1 MSLLNAPIPNQ
12 DIPVMLATPDDLPDI
27 VARLKQGKV
36 LVVFEY
42 CLEAAQRAALQ
53 KELSREYAHGRISG
67 YFMMGT
73 TEYLAA
79 YVSPLP
85 DPDAAATAAT
95 TSSQSA
101 LTSSQL
107 APTSSQLAPT
117 SSQPDHA
124 VVSNAASSHLVA
136 QPTTSA
142 KTRAKRSGRRHHL
155 PTKVERALS
164 KARCRMHAPSALKQ
178 H

>member
-1 MSLLNAPIPNQ
+1 MSLHRQ
-12 DIPVMLATPDDLPDI
+12 ATPDDLPDI

-42 CLEAAQRAALQ
+42 CLEATQRAALLN
-53 KELSREYAHGRISG
+53 ELSREYAHGRISG

-85 DPDAAATAAT
+85 EPDAAATA
-95 TSSQSA
+95 TSTISQSD
-101 LTSSQL
+101 S
-107 APTSSQLAPT
+107 T
-117 SSQPDHA
+117 SSQPA
-124 VVSNAASSHLVA
+124 LAGANVPAHLAA

-142 KTRAKRSGRRHHL
+142 KARAKRPGRHHHL
-155 PTKVERALS
+155 PTKVERAQS
-164 KARCRMHAPSALKQ
+164 KARCRQHSLSALKQ

>member
-107 APTSSQLAPT
+107 APTSSQ
-117 SSQPDHA
+117 PDHA

-155 PTKVERALS
+155 PTKVERAQS

>member
-1 MSLLNAPIPNQ
+1 MSSLNAPIPNQ

-85 DPDAAATAAT
+85 TPDAAATAAT
-95 TSSQSA
+95 TSSQPA
-101 LTSSQL
+101 QAGANVPAHL
-107 APTSSQLAPT
+107 A
-117 SSQPDHA
+117 
-124 VVSNAASSHLVA
+124 A

-142 KTRAKRSGRRHHL
+142 KARAKRSGRRHHL
-155 PTKVERALS
+155 PTKVERAQS
-164 KARCRMHAPSALKQ
+164 KARCRQHSLSALKQ

>member
-1 MSLLNAPIPNQ
+1 MSSLNAPIPNQ

-107 APTSSQLAPT
+107 APTSSQ
-117 SSQPDHA
+117 PDHA

-155 PTKVERALS
+155 PTKVERAQS

>member
-12 DIPVMLATPDDLPDI
+12 DIPVILATPDDLPDI

-85 DPDAAATAAT
+85 TPDAAATAA
-95 TSSQSA
+95 
-101 LTSSQL
+101 
-107 APTSSQLAPT
+107 PT
-117 SSQPDHA
+117 SSQPA
-124 VVSNAASSHLVA
+124 PAGANVPAHLAA

-142 KTRAKRSGRRHHL
+142 KARAKRSGRRHHL
-155 PTKVERALS
+155 PTKVERAQS

>member
-12 DIPVMLATPDDLPDI
+12 DIPVILATPDDLPDI

-85 DPDAAATAAT
+85 TPDAAATAA
-95 TSSQSA
+95 
-101 LTSSQL
+101 L
-107 APTSSQLAPT
+107 TSSQLAPT

-155 PTKVERALS
+155 PTKVERAQS

>member
-1 MSLLNAPIPNQ
+1 MSLLNASIPNQ

-42 CLEAAQRAALQ
+42 CLEATQRAALLN
-53 KELSREYAHGRISG
+53 ELSREYAHGRISG
-67 YFMMGT
+67 YFMMST

-85 DPDAAATAAT
+85 TPDAAATAA
-95 TSSQSA
+95 
-101 LTSSQL
+101 
-107 APTSSQLAPT
+107 PT
-117 SSQPDHA
+117 SSQPA
-124 VVSNAASSHLVA
+124 PAGANVPAHLAA

-142 KTRAKRSGRRHHL
+142 KARAKRSGRRHHL
-155 PTKVERALS
+155 PTKVERAQS
-164 KARCRMHAPSALKQ
+164 KARCRQHSLSALKQ

>member
-1 MSLLNAPIPNQ
+1 MSLLNASIPNQ

-53 KELSREYAHGRISG
+53 NELSREYAHGRISG
-67 YFMMGT
+67 YFMMST
-73 TEYLAA
+73 TEYFAA

-85 DPDAAATAAT
+85 DPDAAASAAPI
-95 TSSQSA
+95 SSQSA
-101 LTSSQL
+101 S
-107 APTSSQLAPT
+107 T
-117 SSQPDHA
+117 SSQPAPA
-124 VVSNAASSHLVA
+124 VVSSAASSHLA
-136 QPTTSA
+136 AKPTAPA
-142 KTRAKRSGRRHHL
+142 KPRTKWSGQRPHL

>member
-42 CLEAAQRAALQ
+42 CLEATQRAALQ
-53 KELSREYAHGRISG
+53 NELSREYAHGRISG
-67 YFMMGT
+67 YFMMST

-85 DPDAAATAAT
+85 TPDAAATAA
-95 TSSQSA
+95 
-101 LTSSQL
+101 
-107 APTSSQLAPT
+107 PT
-117 SSQPDHA
+117 SSQPA
-124 VVSNAASSHLVA
+124 QAGANVPAHLAA

-142 KTRAKRSGRRHHL
+142 KARAKRSGRRHHL
-155 PTKVERALS
+155 PTKVERAQS

>member
-12 DIPVMLATPDDLPDI
+12 DIPVILATPDDLPDI

-85 DPDAAATAAT
+85 TPDAAATA
-95 TSSQSA
+95 
-101 LTSSQL
+101 
-107 APTSSQLAPT
+107 APTSSQLAPAGANV
-117 SSQPDHA
+117 PA
-124 VVSNAASSHLVA
+124 HLAA

-142 KTRAKRSGRRHHL
+142 KARAKRSGRRHHL
-155 PTKVERALS
+155 PTKVERAQS

>member
-85 DPDAAATAAT
+85 TPDAAATAAT
-95 TSSQSA
+95 TSSQPA
-101 LTSSQL
+101 QAGANVPAHL
-107 APTSSQLAPT
+107 A
-117 SSQPDHA
+117 
-124 VVSNAASSHLVA
+124 A

-142 KTRAKRSGRRHHL
+142 KARAKRSGRRHHL
-155 PTKVERALS
+155 PTKVERAQS
-164 KARCRMHAPSALKQ
+164 KARCRQHSLSALKQ

>member
-85 DPDAAATAAT
+85 TPDAAATAA
-95 TSSQSA
+95 
-101 LTSSQL
+101 
-107 APTSSQLAPT
+107 PT
-117 SSQPDHA
+117 SSQPA
-124 VVSNAASSHLVA
+124 PAGANVPAHLAA

-142 KTRAKRSGRRHHL
+142 KARAKRSGRRHHL
-155 PTKVERALS
+155 PTKVERAQS

>member
-1 MSLLNAPIPNQ
+1 MSLLNASIPNQ

-42 CLEAAQRAALQ
+42 CLEATQRAALLN
-53 KELSREYAHGRISG
+53 ELSREYAHGRISG
-67 YFMMGT
+67 YFMMST
-73 TEYLAA
+73 TEYQAA

-85 DPDAAATAAT
+85 TPDAAATAA
-95 TSSQSA
+95 
-101 LTSSQL
+101 
-107 APTSSQLAPT
+107 PT
-117 SSQPDHA
+117 SSQPA
-124 VVSNAASSHLVA
+124 PAGANVPAHLAA

-142 KTRAKRSGRRHHL
+142 KARAKRSGRRHHL
-155 PTKVERALS
+155 PTKVERAQS
-164 KARCRMHAPSALKQ
+164 KARCRQHSLSALKQ

>member
-12 DIPVMLATPDDLPDI
+12 DIPVILATPDDLPDI

-85 DPDAAATAAT
+85 DPDAAATAA
-95 TSSQSA
+95 
-101 LTSSQL
+101 
-107 APTSSQLAPT
+107 PT
-117 SSQPDHA
+117 SSQPA
-124 VVSNAASSHLVA
+124 PAGANVPAHLVA

-155 PTKVERALS
+155 PTKVERAQS

>member
-1 MSLLNAPIPNQ
+1 
-12 DIPVMLATPDDLPDI
+12 MLATPDDLPDI

-42 CLEAAQRAALQ
+42 CLEAVQRAALQ

-107 APTSSQLAPT
+107 APTSSQ
-117 SSQPDHA
+117 PDHA

-155 PTKVERALS
+155 PTKVERAQS

>member
-53 KELSREYAHGRISG
+53 KELSREYAHGHISG

-101 LTSSQL
+101 L
-107 APTSSQLAPT
+107 TSSQLAPT

-155 PTKVERALS
+155 PTKVERAQS

>member
-1 MSLLNAPIPNQ
+1 MSLLNASIPNQ

-42 CLEAAQRAALQ
+42 CLDAAQRAALQ

-85 DPDAAATAAT
+85 APDAAATAAPI
-95 TSSQSA
+95 SSQSA
-101 LTSSQL
+101 S
-107 APTSSQLAPT
+107 T
-117 SSQPDHA
+117 SSQPA
-124 VVSNAASSHLVA
+124 PAGANVPAHLAA
-136 QPTTSA
+136 QPKTSA
-142 KTRAKRSGRRHHL
+142 KPKTRAKRSGRRHHL

-164 KARCRMHAPSALKQ
+164 KVRCRMHAPSALKQ

>member
-53 KELSREYAHGRISG
+53 KELSREYAHGHISG

-95 TSSQSA
+95 TSSQPA
-101 LTSSQL
+101 QAGANVPAHL
-107 APTSSQLAPT
+107 A
-117 SSQPDHA
+117 
-124 VVSNAASSHLVA
+124 A

-142 KTRAKRSGRRHHL
+142 KARAKRSGRRHHL
-155 PTKVERALS
+155 PTKVERAQS

>member
-1 MSLLNAPIPNQ
+1 MSSLNAPIPNQ

-85 DPDAAATAAT
+85 TPDAAATAAT

-101 LTSSQL
+101 L
-107 APTSSQLAPT
+107 TSSQLAPT

-155 PTKVERALS
+155 PTKVERAQS

>member
-12 DIPVMLATPDDLPDI
+12 DIPVILATPDDLPDI

-85 DPDAAATAAT
+85 TPDAAATAAT

-101 LTSSQL
+101 L
-107 APTSSQLAPT
+107 TSSQLAPT

-155 PTKVERALS
+155 PTKVERAQS

>member
-12 DIPVMLATPDDLPDI
+12 DIPVILATPDDLPDI

-85 DPDAAATAAT
+85 TPDAAATAA
-95 TSSQSA
+95 
-101 LTSSQL
+101 
-107 APTSSQLAPT
+107 PTSSQPAPT

-155 PTKVERALS
+155 PTKVERAQS

>member
-12 DIPVMLATPDDLPDI
+12 DIPVILATPDDLPDI

-85 DPDAAATAAT
+85 DPDAAATAA
-95 TSSQSA
+95 
-101 LTSSQL
+101 
-107 APTSSQLAPT
+107 PTSSQLAPAGANV
-117 SSQPDHA
+117 PA
-124 VVSNAASSHLVA
+124 HLVA

-155 PTKVERALS
+155 PTKVERAQS

>member
-12 DIPVMLATPDDLPDI
+12 DIPVILATPDDLPDI

-85 DPDAAATAAT
+85 DPDAAATAAP

-101 LTSSQL
+101 L
-107 APTSSQLAPT
+107 T

-155 PTKVERALS
+155 PTKVERAQS

>member
-12 DIPVMLATPDDLPDI
+12 DIPVILATPDDLPDI

-42 CLEAAQRAALQ
+42 CLEATQRAALLN
-53 KELSREYAHGRISG
+53 ELSREYAHGRISG

-85 DPDAAATAAT
+85 DPDAAATAA
-95 TSSQSA
+95 
-101 LTSSQL
+101 
-107 APTSSQLAPT
+107 PTSSQPAPT

-124 VVSNAASSHLVA
+124 VVSNVASSHLVA

-142 KTRAKRSGRRHHL
+142 KTRAKWSGRRHHL
-155 PTKVERALS
+155 PTKVERAQS

>member
-53 KELSREYAHGRISG
+53 NELSREYAHGRISG
-67 YFMMGT
+67 YFMMST

-85 DPDAAATAAT
+85 TPDAAATAAPI
-95 TSSQSA
+95 SSQSA
-101 LTSSQL
+101 S
-107 APTSSQLAPT
+107 T
-117 SSQPDHA
+117 SSQPA
-124 VVSNAASSHLVA
+124 PAGANVPAHLVA

-155 PTKVERALS
+155 PTKVERAQS
-164 KARCRMHAPSALKQ
+164 KARCRMHSLSALKQ

>member
-12 DIPVMLATPDDLPDI
+12 DIPVILATPDDLPDI

-85 DPDAAATAAT
+85 TPDAAATAA
-95 TSSQSA
+95 
-101 LTSSQL
+101 
-107 APTSSQLAPT
+107 PT
-117 SSQPDHA
+117 SSQPA
-124 VVSNAASSHLVA
+124 PAGANVPAHLVA

-155 PTKVERALS
+155 PTKVERAQS

>member
-107 APTSSQLAPT
+107 APTSSQ
-117 SSQPDHA
+117 PDHA

>member
-1 MSLLNAPIPNQ
+1 MSLLNASIPNQ

-42 CLEAAQRAALQ
+42 CLEAAQRAALLN
-53 KELSREYAHGRISG
+53 ELSREYAHGRISG

-85 DPDAAATAAT
+85 TPDAAATA
-95 TSSQSA
+95 
-101 LTSSQL
+101 
-107 APTSSQLAPT
+107 APT

-124 VVSNAASSHLVA
+124 VVSNAASSHLAA

-142 KTRAKRSGRRHHL
+142 KARAKRSGRRHHL
-155 PTKVERALS
+155 PTKVERAQS
-164 KARCRMHAPSALKQ
+164 KARCRQHSLSALKQ

>member
-1 MSLLNAPIPNQ
+1 MSSLNAPIPNQ

-42 CLEAAQRAALQ
+42 CLEATQRAALQ
-53 KELSREYAHGRISG
+53 NELSREYAHGRISG
-67 YFMMGT
+67 YFMMST

-85 DPDAAATAAT
+85 TPDAAATAAT
-95 TSSQSA
+95 TSSQPA
-101 LTSSQL
+101 QAGANVPAHL
-107 APTSSQLAPT
+107 A
-117 SSQPDHA
+117 
-124 VVSNAASSHLVA
+124 A

-142 KTRAKRSGRRHHL
+142 KARAKRSGRRHHL
-155 PTKVERALS
+155 PTKVERAQS
-164 KARCRMHAPSALKQ
+164 KARCRQHSLSALKQ

>member
-42 CLEAAQRAALQ
+42 CLEATQRAALQ
-53 KELSREYAHGRISG
+53 NELSREYAHGRISG
-67 YFMMGT
+67 YFMMST

-101 LTSSQL
+101 L
-107 APTSSQLAPT
+107 TSSQLAPT

-155 PTKVERALS
+155 PTKVERAQS

>member
-85 DPDAAATAAT
+85 TPDAAATAAT
-95 TSSQSA
+95 TSSQPA
-101 LTSSQL
+101 QAGANVPAHL
-107 APTSSQLAPT
+107 A
-117 SSQPDHA
+117 
-124 VVSNAASSHLVA
+124 A

-142 KTRAKRSGRRHHL
+142 KARAKRSGRRHHL
-155 PTKVERALS
+155 PTKVERAQS

>member
-12 DIPVMLATPDDLPDI
+12 DIPVILATPDDLPDI

-36 LVVFEY
+36 LVMFEY

-85 DPDAAATAAT
+85 DPDAAATAA
-95 TSSQSA
+95 
-101 LTSSQL
+101 
-107 APTSSQLAPT
+107 PT
-117 SSQPDHA
+117 SSQPA
-124 VVSNAASSHLVA
+124 PAGANVPAHLVA

-142 KTRAKRSGRRHHL
+142 NTRAKRSGRRHHL
-155 PTKVERALS
+155 PTKVERAQS

>member
-12 DIPVMLATPDDLPDI
+12 DIPVILATPDDLPDI

-85 DPDAAATAAT
+85 DPDAAATAA
-95 TSSQSA
+95 
-101 LTSSQL
+101 
-107 APTSSQLAPT
+107 PT
-117 SSQPDHA
+117 SSQPA
-124 VVSNAASSHLVA
+124 PAGANVPAHLAA

-142 KTRAKRSGRRHHL
+142 KARAKRSGRRHHL
-155 PTKVERALS
+155 PTKVERAQS

>member
-107 APTSSQLAPT
+107 APTSSQ
-117 SSQPDHA
+117 PDHA

-142 KTRAKRSGRRHHL
+142 KTRAKRFGRRHHL
-155 PTKVERALS
+155 PTKVERAQS

>member
-42 CLEAAQRAALQ
+42 CLEATQRAALLN
-53 KELSREYAHGRISG
+53 ELSREYAHGRISG

-85 DPDAAATAAT
+85 TPDAAATA
-95 TSSQSA
+95 TSTISQSD
-101 LTSSQL
+101 S
-107 APTSSQLAPT
+107 T
-117 SSQPDHA
+117 SSQPA
-124 VVSNAASSHLVA
+124 LAGANVPAHLAA
-136 QPTTSA
+136 QPKASA
-142 KTRAKRSGRRHHL
+142 KPKTRTKRSSQRPHL
-155 PTKVERALS
+155 PTKVERAQS

-178 H
+178 D

>member
-42 CLEAAQRAALQ
+42 CLEATQRAALLN
-53 KELSREYAHGRISG
+53 ELSREYAHGRISG

-85 DPDAAATAAT
+85 DPDAAATAA
-95 TSSQSA
+95 
-101 LTSSQL
+101 
-107 APTSSQLAPT
+107 PT
-117 SSQPDHA
+117 SSQPA
-124 VVSNAASSHLVA
+124 PAGANVPAHLVA

-155 PTKVERALS
+155 PTKVERAQS

-178 H
+178 D

>member
-85 DPDAAATAAT
+85 TPDAAATA
-95 TSSQSA
+95 
-101 LTSSQL
+101 

-117 SSQPDHA
+117 SSQPA
-124 VVSNAASSHLVA
+124 QAGANVPAHLAA

-142 KTRAKRSGRRHHL
+142 KARAKRSGRSHHL
-155 PTKVERALS
+155 PTKVERAQS

>member
-1 MSLLNAPIPNQ
+1 MSSLNAPIPNQ

-42 CLEAAQRAALQ
+42 CLEATQRAALQ
-53 KELSREYAHGRISG
+53 NELSREYAHGRISG
-67 YFMMGT
+67 YFMMST

-85 DPDAAATAAT
+85 TPDAAATAA
-95 TSSQSA
+95 
-101 LTSSQL
+101 
-107 APTSSQLAPT
+107 PT
-117 SSQPDHA
+117 SSQPA
-124 VVSNAASSHLVA
+124 PAGANVPAHLVA

-155 PTKVERALS
+155 PTKVERAQS